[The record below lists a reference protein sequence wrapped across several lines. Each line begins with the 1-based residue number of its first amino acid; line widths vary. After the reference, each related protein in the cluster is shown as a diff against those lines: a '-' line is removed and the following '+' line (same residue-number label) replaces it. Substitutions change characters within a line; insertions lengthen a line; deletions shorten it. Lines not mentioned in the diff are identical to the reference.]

1 MIKEVKHSIPF
12 WQLYRHFAGP
22 WSFLLD
28 NQLNTGWS
36 YCGGLPDTIFMAKRN
51 KNRLAD
57 ITLIENGATSTFGG
71 DPFAELE
78 RIKNRRAA
86 VEHDLIPFTSGGIGW
101 FGYEAGHMIE
111 QLPDSGVDQGLPDI
125 CFFFPT
131 VILAHQHSS
140 GRTWQIGEFNLP
152 ELEPETDL
160 QNNETSIDPKMMFNS
175 ESYGNAVE
183 TVRSE
188 IGAGRVY
195 EVCMTH
201 RIEVPLDCQPWQL
214 FKTLRRDNPA
224 PFASFISTPDC
235 DIISSS
241 PEQFLGLDLNRKI
254 TSRPIKGTRPRGKTA
269 AQDEQLKSELAN
281 SIKDKAENL
290 MIVDLVRN
298 DIGRVATHGSVTA
311 AELTKIETYAT
322 VFQMVSTIQGNLDSQ
337 FSSIDLIKACFPGG
351 SMTGAPKIEAMKMI
365 DELEPV
371 CRGIYS
377 GAIGWLGDN
386 DTLDLNIVIRT
397 CIAKNGTG
405 YIGAGGAIVAD
416 SDPVEEWEESMA
428 KAQALL
434 DAIAK
439 CGAK

>member
-1 MIKEVKHSIPF
+1 M
-12 WQLYRHFAGP
+12 
-22 WSFLLD
+22 
-28 NQLNTGWS
+28 
-36 YCGGLPDTIFMAKRN
+36 PDTIFMAKRN

-71 DPFAELE
+71 DPFAELQ

-86 VEHDLIPFTSGGIGW
+86 VEHDLIPFTSGGVGW

-111 QLPDSGVDQGLPDI
+111 QLPDSGVDHGLPDI

-140 GRTWQIGEFNLP
+140 GRTWQIGEFNLS
-152 ELEPETDL
+152 ELEPETEL
-160 QNNETSIDPKMMFNS
+160 QDNETDIDPTMMFS
-175 ESYGNAVE
+175 AESYGDAVE
-183 TVRSE
+183 TIRSE
-188 IGAGRVY
+188 INAGRVY

-201 RIEVPLDCQPWQL
+201 SIEVLLDCKPWQL
-214 FKTLRRDNPA
+214 FRTLRRDNPA
-224 PFASFISTPDC
+224 PFASLISTPDC

-241 PEQFLGLDLNRKI
+241 PEQFLSLDKNRKI

-269 AQDEQLKSELAN
+269 DQDEQLKNELSC
-281 SIKDKAENL
+281 SIKDRAENL

-298 DIGRVATHGSVTA
+298 DIGRVAAHGSVTA

-377 GAIGWLGDN
+377 GSIGWLGDN

-397 CIAKNGTG
+397 CIARNGIG

-416 SDPVEEWEESMA
+416 SDPVAEWEESMA